1 MIDPGSMGDWLQTS
15 VVAGLVGAAAALFL
29 RALRSEERR
38 PSVMV
43 VDEECTYPTLDEVR
57 FAVEGPRLVASKR

>member
-1 MIDPGSMGDWLQTS
+1 MIDPGSMGDWLQAS

-29 RALRSEERR
+29 RALRSEEPG

-43 VDEECTYPTLDEVR
+43 VNEGHTYPTLDQES
-57 FAVEGPRLVASKR
+57 FAVEEPRLVASRK

>member
-1 MIDPGSMGDWLQTS
+1 MIDPGSMGDWLQAS

-29 RALRSEERR
+29 RALRWDEPG

-43 VDEECTYPTLDEVR
+43 VDDELAFATLGEENL
-57 FAVEGPRLVASKR
+57 AVEEPRLVASTR